1 MRSLRRGGVLKA
13 GEGVGDC
20 PRPKKHTKKSR
31 GTDYD
36 PQSEWVGR
44 EHHMRRIIVVLAA
57 MAAMVVVYAG
67 AALAANITCPGGPI
81 VCAGT
86 EQNDRIT
93 GSQVDDNI
101 QALGGLD
108 VVTARAGDDGVDGGR
123 NRDDIFGGPGGDGLF
138 GGLGPDDIQGG
149 RGTTASSEPPY
160 TFDCTLTED
169 ETGPVLAFTEGT
181 QFLVGDNN
189 LVGAPGGNDDLD
201 GGIDNDFLGGD
212 AGRNDLSGSGGDDC
226 LLLTGD
232 ANERASGGDGD
243 DLIEAQDGNADD
255 VICGAGDD
263 WVEADANDRVAAN
276 CEHVLRPS
284 ASPIQATGATP
295 VVEVNITTPEGTTTM
310 TP

>member
-1 MRSLRRGGVLKA
+1 VAKKKEGEERALRRAAILAIVGSVLLVAFAGVA
-13 GEGVGDC
+13 
-20 PRPKKHTKKSR
+20 
-31 GTDYD
+31 
-36 PQSEWVGR
+36 W
-44 EHHMRRIIVVLAA
+44 
-57 MAAMVVVYAG
+57 
-67 AALAANITCPGGPI
+67 AANITCTGGP
-81 VCAGT
+81 CTGT

-93 GSQVDDNI
+93 GSLLDDQI

-138 GGLGPDDIQGG
+138 GGLGPDDIDGG
-149 RGTTASSEPPY
+149 RGTTTASEPPY

-226 LLLTGD
+226 LFLTGD

-243 DLIEAQDGNADD
+243 DIIEAQDGNADD

-263 WVEADANDRVAAN
+263 WVEADANDRVAAD
-276 CEHVLRPS
+276 CEHVLRP
-284 ASPIQATGATP
+284 PPPTIQATGATP

>member
-1 MRSLRRGGVLKA
+1 MRRTLLLSLTTIVVTLLLAGGV
-13 GEGVGDC
+13 
-20 PRPKKHTKKSR
+20 
-31 GTDYD
+31 
-36 PQSEWVGR
+36 
-44 EHHMRRIIVVLAA
+44 
-57 MAAMVVVYAG
+57 
-67 AALAANITCPGGPI
+67 ALAANITCPGGPC
-81 VCAGT
+81 VGT

-93 GSQVDDNI
+93 GSLLDDQI
-101 QALGGLD
+101 LALGGLD

-138 GGLGPDDIQGG
+138 GDRGPDDIQGG

-160 TFDCTLTED
+160 PFDCTITDD
-169 ETGPVLAFTEGT
+169 ETGAVLAFTEGT
-181 QFLVGDNN
+181 QVLLGED
-189 LVGAPGGNDDLD
+189 GNDDLD
-201 GGIDNDFLGGD
+201 GGIDNDGLGGD

-226 LLLTGD
+226 LVLMGD

-243 DLIEAQDGNADD
+243 DIIGGRDGNADD
-255 VICGAGDD
+255 IFCGAGDD